1 MSEKDIKYIKNGKQ
15 LLKSIFKLNQS
26 TNSEFSPIFKNSTK
40 IPNLFNFLKNKE
52 NDIEEKIEIIQIL
65 YNLFKSN
72 TALIYFFMKKN
83 SSNKFSFYEPLID
96 LYLCK
101 DLSNDNKEIIQ
112 KIILLIKENITLT
125 KLPFHYIYQKLAK
138 YFNNIDENEQ
148 LELLDENKMM
158 NYLKL
163 LNIFYSGEINEKNVI
178 GQNKIIKKEIKN
190 YIYFNGEGSGINLI
204 LNNNSINP
212 NTNFPTIKYGISFIM
227 WVYIDE
233 NLIQKLKENNK
244 YLEINLVKFV
254 INEKEFKLILKDIF
268 SFQVC
273 LNVSEPKTIQSN
285 SIKVNDWNSIIFSI
299 YNNLNNS
306 RLSIKLFINSVEYCS
321 VLDVPK
327 KANILTKINSIR
339 LFDNFIGKVSSF
351 MIITKGINNIEAN
364 YFSNN
369 IKYGF
374 YKNKILFNFI
384 LDNEPNY
391 FANCKDYEYYK
402 KYKSNNSPKLYNLL
416 LSEQNIKNLFAVF
429 CPFAYN
435 FNNYQIDDIF
445 GNFIGHIEI
454 NDCANIYKNN
464 NKNIWKNGGFEKLLP
479 IIELMYSKISSNKTS
494 NYKYID
500 NTILTLNTLHE
511 YLDIIKNIIRKHPRN
526 LEFAQNSNFFSSL
539 SIFLQKLPSEFFDK
553 NNFEIL
559 IEIAEEIFIHK
570 ENLNLER
577 ENYIEIILLNEKML
591 INYDVQKRMILWK
604 IIYHYIYYD
613 NTNSLINNC
622 FNLKKICLLLRFF
635 DSQQYS
641 KYCCKRHI
649 EILYDNCENDILE
662 PNMMERTKELFL
674 IIQIYINKYCNR
686 EDSLYLLKLL
696 SFDISP
702 CLQEKIIDIYLNY
715 FSNEIIDLHTKI
727 KNFGF
732 LLKNNFLELIEYVF
746 SIALF
751 DIKTK
756 ILSLFK
762 ILFDNE
768 AYREKFKN
776 HFNNDKKLIKNFYNF
791 ISENLL
797 PSQIYI
803 KTDNNKNIESNEI
816 LNNEQVLP
824 INNFFNQEVYKSH
837 TKYIFTFLLELFFY
851 KVPSTNNSEN
861 INNQDYFMIHE
872 FIIDFLITFVSKCPF
887 NYIDYLLT
895 NLNNYY
901 TENTIINKE
910 ILYSENKLYDWL
922 IDTIFYFHNSEIN
935 HHEYTNEEIIKI
947 QNNSLLLFKSYF
959 AHIINEDEFNKKAYY
974 LLKYSI
980 HLRIIIGDKEEK
992 KNQEVTRITR
1002 LLLETIMEIKSINME
1017 QKTKFFFDFIIYYKN
1032 FQSLAEIKEQD
1043 LNNNNQSKNFGLNRQ
1058 DTINNLVATVNNLE
1072 LDTNLILEEKK
1083 EDIKNQI
1090 DEDLNKEDEYLKT
1103 NTFTYKKKDSKTNSS
1118 KNNHNISVSNI
1129 SDIIPDYIFNSLEL
1143 NELKIDNKIKQNNEN
1158 ALKNY
1163 WQDFSLFD
1171 SIINYYSSNIWGTE
1185 VLKQKVGI
1193 ESGDKNEK
1201 IMEKMIKEYYEN
1213 KQNRNILLQDIL
1225 IFLKQKDPNKENNL
1239 SRTNILHIN
1248 IILLC
1253 IALVLAKDLPE
1264 YEFWEGKFTQFFI
1277 FCVLVSININP
1288 NEIYY
1293 DLIQI
1298 NIYDILGF
1306 ASIFLKKWDE
1316 EKYEQLTEEVILPL
1330 LKKEKSKKPKIFNL
1344 KKGPAIFSL
1353 FELKQKN
1360 TNTSSFDDS
1369 IYFEQDR
1376 LTRFHGGI
1384 DEIRMQNFSICQD
1397 LPKNIIKDDLNI
1409 NRNNNNFNVEF
1420 KGDTHV
1426 ILQKIFS
1433 DKLENLKEEGK
1444 IYIEF
1449 KSFYKTEYNKQIFS
1463 ENNYNDEKLRIN
1475 RVIKNILIS
1484 YENYIYN
1491 YGNYIYL
1498 EEKKRRKKY
1507 IKNKASLFSWNGFWS
1522 NKYLFLEHPELLKL
1536 KTKNH
1541 YTNEMIKPLLV
1552 GILDFEYY
1560 SPPFKRFDK
1569 NNLFYKNN
1577 YNYKINLDIDSI
1589 LSEEIKD
1596 ENKKISD
1603 NEIVI
1608 NEGDNEPNILKNKYG
1623 FNFVECA
1630 YKYSYDNI
1638 WDIYQDY
1645 HKKKDFHKKLIISG
1659 KQFDPTK
1666 INEKEKNTI
1675 FKCCK
1680 VKLTHHITGYICYK
1694 DEFILFEHFPF
1705 SKEDFKNDINYDN
1718 DMGCCFGSIFIHKKN
1733 DKDKLNI
1740 KINYAD
1746 IKYIFI
1752 RKYFYMETGLEFFTD
1767 RNKSYLFNFKSN
1779 SDLIRFIN
1787 ILFDHWHGI
1796 EIKTETKQVIG
1807 YEKKDDLNFKKK
1819 FISINKKMEQ
1829 WLNNNISTM
1838 EYLMWLNIYSGR
1850 SFNDITKYPIFPWI
1864 LMNYSEDKRE
1874 DIQYRNLSL
1883 PMGMLEFGENSIK
1896 RKDDF
1901 MQIYES
1907 LKADLIEKFPDFN
1920 YQDYLKKGVEYYK
1933 DYILQKIE
1941 KEKENEENIIEL
1953 SQIPYIYGSHYSN
1966 PTYVSHFLVRIFPF
1980 TFISIEIQGQQFD
1993 DPDRIFRSIY
2003 KTFECS
2009 TTLKTDVREL
2019 VPEFYFLPEFLV
2031 NDNNINLAQNK
2042 FNSNNQLIL
2051 INDVK
2056 LPLWSNDNCINF
2068 VLELRRN
2075 IESINITSSLSSWV
2089 DLIFGLNQNGENA
2102 EENYN
2107 IFLAHTY
2114 DKMVNIEKITDIET
2128 RNSLMRLYE
2137 TGITPSQI
2145 FEHETKSKSKNNRNV
2160 ITLDEGKKL
2169 DFKLIKS
2176 NKFNTI
2182 KSKNYKNNEL
2192 SKDSSYKKENVI
2204 NSYLKIS
2211 KIVALD
2217 NYIIRIFTNN
2227 GYCYDIK
2234 IEDDILHIINKFKIV
2249 ESSFFELKNYS
2260 IDYACSYIMS
2270 NIDIPIVVFNNN
2282 QSIIKGGFWDGRLE
2296 INYILS
2302 IAKNI
2307 NINVKSNTIFSPDF
2321 NPITTIEYSNKLRS
2335 FICGSIN
2342 GILYVYLIDKEYDI
2356 KFIKGLNLF
2365 DNEITSISINDN
2377 LNMLSVSSKDG
2388 FINLHILPSFDLVRT
2403 INLNK
2408 KNNNKNIENN
2418 DMIFSNNIFLSN
2430 FPLPCIVSYISSKRS
2445 FISYTINGKFISEV
2459 KEINN
2464 SYIIKSPIMYKSN
2477 NFQDILIYGTNDGFI
2492 KIRKFP
2498 EMILINSIEVFK
2510 NEMINEICISQDKKY
2525 CYAWSSGNTI
2535 ALVKAID
2542 LKKNK

>member
-1 MSEKDIKYIKNGKQ
+1 MSEKDNKYIKNGKQ
-15 LLKSIFKLNQS
+15 LLKLIFKLNS
-26 TNSEFSPIFKNSTK
+26 TTNPEFSPIFKNSTK
-40 IPNLFNFLKNKE
+40 ISFLFNFLKNKE
-52 NDIEEKIEIIQIL
+52 NNIEEKIEIIQIL
-65 YNLFKSN
+65 YNLFKEN

-83 SSNKFSFYEPLID
+83 SLNKFNFYEPLID

-101 DLSNDNKEIIQ
+101 DISNDNKEILE
-112 KIILLIKENITLT
+112 KIILLIKENVTLT
-125 KLPFHYIYQKLAK
+125 KSPFHYIYQKLSI
-138 YFNNIDENEQ
+138 YFNNIDENEK

-163 LNIFYSGEINEKNVI
+163 LKIFYSGVNNEKNI
-178 GQNKIIKKEIKN
+178 SCKNKIIKKEIKN

-204 LNNNSINP
+204 LNDNSINP

-285 SIKVNDWNSIIFSI
+285 FIKVNDWNCIIFSI
-299 YNNLNNS
+299 YNELHNPNLP
-306 RLSIKLFINSVEYCS
+306 IKLFINSREHS
-321 VLDVPK
+321 STLDVPK
-327 KANILTKINSIR
+327 KSNFLTKINSIR
-339 LFDNFIGKVSSF
+339 LFNNFIGKVSSF

-364 YFSNN
+364 FFTNN

-384 LDNEPNY
+384 LDNEPDY
-391 FANCKDYEYYK
+391 LSNCKDYEYYT
-402 KYKSNNSPKLYNLL
+402 KYKSNNSPKLYDLL
-416 LSEQNIKNLFAVF
+416 LSTQNIKNLFAVF

-435 FNNYQIDDIF
+435 FNNNQIDDIF
-445 GNFIGHIEI
+445 GNFIGLVEI
-454 NDCANIYKNN
+454 NDCANNYKNN
-464 NKNIWKNGGFEKLLP
+464 NKNIWKIGGIEQLLP
-479 IIELMYSKISSNKTS
+479 IMELMYSTISSNKTI
-494 NYKYID
+494 NQKYID
-500 NTILTLNTLHE
+500 KSILTLNTFHE
-511 YLDIIKNIIRKHPRN
+511 YLDLIQNIMQKHPRN
-526 LEFAQNSNFFSSL
+526 LKNSQDSNFFSSL
-539 SIFLQKLPSEFFDK
+539 SIFLQKLPSEFIDQK
-553 NNFEIL
+553 NFEIL
-559 IEIAEEIFIHK
+559 IEIAKEIFTHK
-570 ENLNLER
+570 ETLNMER
-577 ENYIEIILLNEKML
+577 ENFIETILLNEKIL
-591 INYDVQKRMILWK
+591 LNYEENKRMILWK
-604 IIYHYIYYD
+604 IMHYYINYD
-613 NTNSLINNC
+613 ETNLLINNC

-641 KYCCKRHI
+641 KFCCKRHI
-649 EILYDNCENDILE
+649 EIICGDICGNEILE
-662 PNMMERTKELFL
+662 PNMRERTKELFL

-887 NYIDYLLT
+887 NYIDFLLIS
-895 NLNNYY
+895 LDNYY
-901 TENTIINKE
+901 NENNIINKE

-935 HHEYTNEEIIKI
+935 HNEFKKIDIKNI
-947 QNNSLLLFKSYF
+947 QNYSLLVFKDYF
-959 AHIINEDEFNKKAYY
+959 EQIINEDEFNKKAYY

-980 HLRIIIGDKEEK
+980 YLKIIFGDKEEK
-992 KNQEVTRITR
+992 KSQEVTRITR
-1002 LLLETIMEIKSINME
+1002 LLLETIMKIPSIHMN
-1017 QKTKFFFDFIIYYKN
+1017 QKAKFFFYFMIYYKN
-1032 FQSLAEIKEQD
+1032 FQSLAGIKQQD
-1043 LNNNNQSKNFGLNRQ
+1043 LNNDIQPKNIDINGQNSINNQTT
-1058 DTINNLVATVNNLE
+1058 TINNLE
-1072 LDTNLILEEKK
+1072 LDTNIISEEKK
-1083 EDIKNQI
+1083 DDIKNKVN
-1090 DEDLNKEDEYLKT
+1090 EDFNKLDGNLKI
-1103 NTFTYKKKDSKTNSS
+1103 NTFELKENNSQ
-1118 KNNHNISVSNI
+1118 KNYNISISNI
-1129 SDIIPDYIFNSLEL
+1129 SDIIPDYIFESLHL
-1143 NELKIDNKIKQNNEN
+1143 NELKSDNKIELNNEN
-1158 ALKNY
+1158 SLKNY
-1163 WQDFSLFD
+1163 WQDFALFN
-1171 SIINYYSSNIWGTE
+1171 SIIDYYSSNIWGNKILRE
-1185 VLKQKVGI
+1185 KVGI
-1193 ESGDKNEK
+1193 ESGDDNLK
-1201 IMEKMIKEYYEN
+1201 IMEKMIKEYDDN
-1213 KQNRNILLQDIL
+1213 KLNRNIFLKDIL
-1225 IFLKQKDPNKENNL
+1225 LCLKVDQNKENYM
-1239 SRTNILHIN
+1239 SGTNILHIN
-1248 IILLC
+1248 VILLC
-1253 IALVLAKDLPE
+1253 IALVLTKDLPE

-1277 FCVLVSININP
+1277 FCVLVSININS

-1293 DLIQI
+1293 NLIQV
-1298 NIYDILGF
+1298 NIYNFLGF
-1306 ASIFLKKWDE
+1306 ACIFLKKLDK
-1316 EKYEQLTEEVILPL
+1316 EKYEQLIKEVILPI
-1330 LKKEKSKKPKIFNL
+1330 LKKEKSKRPKIFNS
-1344 KKGPAIFSL
+1344 KKEPVNAILRL
-1353 FELKQKN
+1353 FELKPKN
-1360 TNTSSFDDS
+1360 RSSSDDS
-1369 IYFEQDR
+1369 SYNEINS
-1376 LTRFHGGI
+1376 LTCFNG
-1384 DEIRMQNFSICQD
+1384 DLEELKMQNYTISQD
-1397 LPKNIIKDDLNI
+1397 LPKNLIKDDLNL
-1409 NRNNNNFNVEF
+1409 NNNNTIFNVEF
-1420 KGDTHV
+1420 KGDTEE
-1426 ILQKIFS
+1426 ILKNIFS
-1433 DKLENLKEEGK
+1433 DKLENIKEEGK
-1444 IYIEF
+1444 IPFKF
-1449 KSFYKTEYNKQIFS
+1449 KSFYKKEYNRQIFC
-1463 ENNYNDEKLRIN
+1463 ENNYNDEKLRISQ
-1475 RVIKNILIS
+1475 VIKNILIS
-1484 YENYIYN
+1484 YENDIYN

-1498 EEKKRRKKY
+1498 EEKKRRRKY
-1507 IKNKASLFSWNGFWS
+1507 KKNKESLFSWNGAWS

-1560 SPPFKRFDK
+1560 FPPFKSFDK
-1569 NNLFYKNN
+1569 NNLFHKNN

-1589 LSEEIKD
+1589 LSEENKE
-1596 ENKKISD
+1596 ENKEIPN

-1608 NEGDNEPNILKNKYG
+1608 NEEDNEPIISKNKHG
-1623 FNFVECA
+1623 FNYVESV
-1630 YKYSYDNI
+1630 YKFSYNNI
-1638 WDIYQDY
+1638 WDIYQHY
-1645 HKKKDFHKKLIISG
+1645 YKKKDFYKKLITSG

-1666 INEKEKNTI
+1666 INEKDKKVL
-1675 FKCCK
+1675 FRCCK
-1680 VKLTHHITGYICYK
+1680 VKLTHHITGYICYE
-1694 DEFILFEHFPF
+1694 DEYILFEHYPF
-1705 SKEDFKNDINYDN
+1705 SKEDFKNDINFDN

-1752 RKYFYMETGLEFFTD
+1752 RKYFYMETALEFFTD
-1767 RNKSYLFNFKSN
+1767 RNKSFMFNFKSN
-1779 SDLIRFIN
+1779 NDLTKFIN
-1787 ILFDHWHGI
+1787 ILFEHWHGI
-1796 EIKTETKQVIG
+1796 EIKTESKQIIG
-1807 YEKKDDLNFKKK
+1807 YEKKDDMNLKKK
-1819 FISINKKMEQ
+1819 YIMVNKKMEE

-1850 SFNDITKYPIFPWI
+1850 SFNDLTKYPIFPWI
-1864 LMNYSEDKRE
+1864 LMNYSEDKID
-1874 DIQYRNLSL
+1874 DIQYRDLSL
-1883 PMGMLEFGENSIK
+1883 PMGMIEFGENSIK

-1901 MQIYES
+1901 IQTYET
-1907 LKADLIEKFPDFN
+1907 LKADLIDKFPDFN
-1920 YQDYLKKGVEYYK
+1920 YQDYLKKGVEYYE
-1933 DYILQKIE
+1933 DYRLKKIE
-1941 KEKENEENIIEL
+1941 IEKENEENIIEL

-1993 DPDRIFRSIY
+1993 DPDRIFRSMY
-2003 KTFECS
+2003 KSFDCA

-2019 VPEFYFLPEFLV
+2019 IPEFYFLPEFLL

-2042 FNSNNQLIL
+2042 LDSKNQLIL

-2075 IESINITSSLSSWV
+2075 LESTNITNSLNNWI
-2089 DLIFGLNQNGENA
+2089 DLIFGINQKGENA
-2102 EENYN
+2102 EENNN
-2107 IFLAHTY
+2107 IFFAHTY
-2114 DKMVNIEKITDIET
+2114 DKMVNIEKITDIDV

-2145 FEHETKSKSKNNRNV
+2145 FEHETKSKGRINNNV
-2160 ITLDEGKKL
+2160 IPLEEGKK
-2169 DFKLIKS
+2169 FEVKFIKS
-2176 NKFNTI
+2176 NKFDTI
-2182 KSKNYKNNEL
+2182 KLNNYENNTL
-2192 SKDSSYKKENVI
+2192 SKDSSYKKENLK
-2204 NSYLKIS
+2204 NSHLKIS
-2211 KIVALD
+2211 KLVALD
-2217 NYIIRIFTNN
+2217 NYIIRIFTNM
-2227 GYCYDIK
+2227 GHRYDIK
-2234 IEDDILHIINKFKIV
+2234 IEDEKIHIINKLKIV
-2249 ESSFFELKNYS
+2249 ESSYLEFENNS
-2260 IDYACSYIMS
+2260 INYACSYIMS
-2270 NIDIPIVVFNNN
+2270 DIDIPSVVFNNN
-2282 QSIIKGGFWDGRLE
+2282 QSIMKGGFWDGRLE
-2296 INYILS
+2296 INYYYID
-2302 IAKNI
+2302 KD
-2307 NINVKSNTIFSPDF
+2307 INVEGNETIFNPDF
-2321 NPITTIEYSNKLRS
+2321 NPITTIEYSNKLKL
-2335 FICGSIN
+2335 FFCGSIK
-2342 GILYVYLIDKEYDI
+2342 GILYVYILKSVYEI
-2356 KFIKGLNLF
+2356 KFCTSLNLF
-2365 DNEITSISINDN
+2365 DEEITSISINDN
-2377 LNMLSVSSKDG
+2377 LNMFSVSSKDG

-2408 KNNNKNIENN
+2408 KDNGKNIGNN
-2418 DMIFSNNIFLSN
+2418 MIFANSIFLSN
-2430 FPLPCIVSYISSKRS
+2430 FPLPCIVSYINSKRS

-2464 SYIIKSPIMYKSN
+2464 SYIIKSPILYKSN

-2510 NEMINEICISQDKKY
+2510 NEMINEICISKDKKY

-2542 LKKNK
+2542 IKKIK